1 MAWYDLK
8 DKAADS
14 ENGSVAY
21 GGLLG
26 KLIGAF
32 WLGSFIGTY
41 LGVSPFWEPTPGAIF
56 GRFWFAFWC
65 AAPLGIFGGYVY
77 LYWRVHHDRIKRDKH
92 EAEIAAAVAAAT
104 PQPVAEATPQE
115 PEEKTFKGLYF
126 GTSTGELLSRSHEAA
141 LPAGEPIYASKE
153 DCCKNTIIFGG
164 IGSGKT
170 TRAINP
176 LLKQVFEQQAGALI
190 LDIKAD
196 FAREVDYIASLTGR
210 SYITVGHGGLTLN
223 LIRGTSPELA
233 ASYLKSC
240 FIASGSA
247 GGSGAFFV
255 DQAVELCRNALT
267 LLMLIEGDYSLAG
280 VYDLVFSAPKRE
292 AAIAEMLSRGE
303 QFDKRQFR
311 LAESVGN
318 YFANVHGSFD
328 DKMLSNVNATV
339 AQVLSPFSHPD
350 LIDAFSGGESEGEAD
365 LTALLD
371 GAIYFVSLPM
381 TLFGKEGSRYAYM
394 LIKLRFMSLM
404 RERRTR
410 TDWNQDTPVAFVC
423 DEYQAVIDSITDTD
437 FWDKSRSSGCFGL
450 VSMQGV
456 ASLLQAVGS
465 KQAADA
471 ILQNFRQRL
480 VFRTEDDATMSMVQ
494 RLLGQVDAYI
504 TSTSEGESHS
514 VSTSPYRMPSGPN
527 GDGAGFGIGMGVLFT
542 GGLVQPKN
550 ENQSTSD
557 GTSYSESTSVQRQQL
572 FDSNDFRKL
581 HTDYALFLGNIGDR
595 AVDEVIQMQPLY
607 VKAQPAAPQ
616 PAVA

>member
-14 ENGSVAY
+14 ATGSVAF
-21 GGLLG
+21 GGLLA

-32 WLGSFIGTY
+32 WLGAFIGVY

-65 AAPLGIFGGYVY
+65 AAPLGTFGGWAY
-77 LYWRVHHDRIKRDKH
+77 LHWRVRHDRVKRDKH
-92 EAEIAAAVAAAT
+92 EAAIAAAVAAAN
-104 PQPVAEATPQE
+104 PQPVAETAPQE
-115 PEEKTFKGLYF
+115 PQEKTFKGLYF
-126 GTSTGELLSRSHEAA
+126 GTSTGELLSRSHVAG
-141 LPAGEPIYASKE
+141 LPQGETLYASKE
-153 DCCKNTIIFGG
+153 DCCKNTIILGG

-196 FAREVDYIASLTGR
+196 FSREVDYIANLTGR
-210 SYITVGHGGLTLN
+210 SYVTVGHGGLTLN

-267 LLMLIEGDYSLAG
+267 LLMLTDGDYSLAG

-292 AAIAEMLSRGE
+292 AAIAEMLGRGE
-303 QFDKRQFR
+303 QYDKRQFR

-318 YFANVHGSFD
+318 YFANVHGTFD

-410 TDWNQDTPVAFVC
+410 TEWNQDTPVAFVC

-437 FWDKSRSSGCFGL
+437 FWDKSRSSGCFGI

-456 ASLLQAVGS
+456 ASLYQAVGS

-494 RLLGQVDAYI
+494 RLLGQVDVFV
-504 TSTSEGESHS
+504 TSTSEGSSNS
-514 VSTSPYRMPSGPN
+514 VSGSGWRPQSPGEAFAAAMTLGLGAPTGP
-527 GDGAGFGIGMGVLFT
+527 
-542 GGLVQPKN
+542 
-550 ENQSTSD
+550 QSTSQ
-557 GTSYSESTSVQRQQL
+557 GTSYSESTSMQRQQL
-572 FDSNDFRKL
+572 FDSNDFRGL
-581 HTDYALFLGNIGDR
+581 ATDYALFLGNIGDR

>member
-14 ENGSVAY
+14 ASGSVAF
-21 GGLLG
+21 GGLLA

-32 WLGSFIGTY
+32 WLGAFIGVY

-65 AAPLGIFGGYVY
+65 AAPLGTFGGWVY
-77 LYWRVHHDRIKRDKH
+77 LHWRVRHDRVKRDKH
-92 EAEIAAAVAAAT
+92 EAAIAAAVAAAN

-115 PEEKTFKGLYF
+115 PQEKTFKGLYF
-126 GTSTGELLSRSHEAA
+126 GTSTGVLLSRSHVAGLPQGEA
-141 LPAGEPIYASKE
+141 LYAAKE
-153 DCCKNTIIFGG
+153 DVCKNTIIFGG

-196 FAREVDYIASLTGR
+196 FAREVDYIAHLTGR

-223 LIRGTSPELA
+223 LIRGTTPELA

-267 LLMLIEGDYSLAG
+267 LLMLIDGDYSLAG

-318 YFANVHGSFD
+318 YFANVHGTFD

-437 FWDKSRSSGCFGL
+437 FWDKSRSSGCFGI

-456 ASLLQAVGS
+456 ASLYQAVGS

-480 VFRTEDDATMSMVQ
+480 VFRTEDDSTMSMVQ

-504 TSTSEGESHS
+504 TSTSEGSSHS
-514 VSTSPYRMPSGPN
+514 VSTGPGEKAN
-527 GDGAGFGIGMGVLFT
+527 DFGVAFAHVMTAGAYIGKGPV
-542 GGLVQPKN
+542 
-550 ENQSTSD
+550 STSD
-557 GTSYSESTSVQRQQL
+557 GQSYSESTSVQRQQL
-572 FDSNDFRKL
+572 YDSNDFRSL
-581 HTDYALFLGNIGDR
+581 NTDFALFLGNIGDR

-607 VKAQPAAPQ
+607 VQAQPAAKQ
-616 PAVA
+616 TATA

>member
-14 ENGSVAY
+14 QSGSVAY
-21 GGLLG
+21 GGLLA

-32 WLGSFIGTY
+32 WLGAFVGVY
-41 LGVSPFWEPTPGAIF
+41 LGVSPFWEPTPGAYF

-65 AAPLGIFGGYVY
+65 AAPLGIFGGWVY
-77 LYWRVHHDRIKRDKH
+77 LHWRVRHDRVKRDKH
-92 EAEIAAAVAAAT
+92 EAAIAAAVAAAT
-104 PQPVAEATPQE
+104 PQPVAEVTPEE
-115 PEEKTFKGLYF
+115 PQEKTFKGLYF
-126 GTSTGELLSRSHEAA
+126 GTSTGVLLSRSHVAGLPQGEA
-141 LPAGEPIYASKE
+141 LYAAKE
-153 DCCKNTIIFGG
+153 DACKNTIIFGG

-196 FAREVDYIASLTGR
+196 FSREVDYIAQLTGR
-210 SYITVGHGGLTLN
+210 SYVTVGHGGLTLN

-267 LLMLIEGDYSLAG
+267 LLLLIDGDYSLAG

-292 AAIAEMLSRGE
+292 AAIAEMLTRGE

-350 LIDAFSGGESEGEAD
+350 LIDAFSGGDSEGEAD

-381 TLFGKEGSRYAYM
+381 TLFGKEGARYAYM

-410 TDWNQDTPVAFVC
+410 TEWNQETPVAFVC

-437 FWDKSRSSGCFGL
+437 FWDKSRSSGCFGI

-456 ASLLQAVGS
+456 ASLLQAVGT

-494 RLLGQVDAYI
+494 RLLGQVDVVI
-504 TSTSEGESHS
+504 TSTSDGSS
-514 VSTSPYRMPSGPN
+514 MSASSSQQGP
-527 GDGAGFGIGMGVLFT
+527 GRILAQLGSAGPGS
-542 GGLVQPKN
+542 N
-550 ENQSTSD
+550 SYSE
-557 GTSYSESTSVQRQQL
+557 GTSYSESTSIQRQQL
-572 FDSNDFRKL
+572 FDNNDFRRL
-581 HTDYALFLGNIGDR
+581 NTDYALFLGNIGDR
-595 AVDEVIQMQPLY
+595 AVDEAIQMQPLY
-607 VKAQPAAPQ
+607 VKELPQQTAA
-616 PAVA
+616 ATA

>member
-1 MAWYDLK
+1 MSWYDLK

-14 ENGSVAY
+14 ASGSVAF
-21 GGLLG
+21 GGLLA

-32 WLGSFIGTY
+32 WLGAFIGVY

-65 AAPLGIFGGYVY
+65 AAPLGIFGGWVY
-77 LYWRVHHDRIKRDKH
+77 LHWRVRHDRVKRDKR
-92 EAEIAAAVAAAT
+92 EAEIAAAVAAAN

-115 PEEKTFKGLYF
+115 PQEKTFTGLYF
-126 GTSTGELLSRSHEAA
+126 GTSTGELLARSHVAGLPQGEA
-141 LPAGEPIYASKE
+141 LYASKE
-153 DCCKNTIIFGG
+153 DCCKNTIILGG

-196 FAREVDYIASLTGR
+196 FSREVDYIANLTGR
-210 SYITVGHGGLTLN
+210 SYVTVGHGGLTLN

-267 LLMLIEGDYSLAG
+267 LLMLTDGDYSLAG

-292 AAIAEMLSRGE
+292 ATIAEMLGRGE
-303 QFDKRQFR
+303 QYDKRQFR

-318 YFANVHGSFD
+318 YFANVHGTFD

-365 LTALLD
+365 LTALLS

-381 TLFGKEGSRYAYM
+381 TLFGKEGARYAYM

-410 TDWNQDTPVAFVC
+410 PDWNQDVPVAFVC
-423 DEYQAVIDSITDTD
+423 DEYQSVIDSITDVD

-456 ASLLQAVGS
+456 ASLYQAVGS

-494 RLLGQVDAYI
+494 RLLGQVDVFV
-504 TSTSEGESHS
+504 TSTSEGSSNS
-514 VSTSPYRMPSGPN
+514 VSGSGWRPQN
-527 GDGAGFGIGMGVLFT
+527 GGEAFAAVMTLGLGAPT
-542 GGLVQPKN
+542 GP
-550 ENQSTSD
+550 QSTSQ
-557 GTSYSESTSVQRQQL
+557 GTSYSESTSMQRQQL
-572 FDSNDFRKL
+572 FDSNDFRSL
-581 HTDYALFLGNIGDR
+581 NTDYALFLGNIGDR

>member
-1 MAWYDLK
+1 MSWYDLK

-14 ENGSVAY
+14 ATGSVAF
-21 GGLLG
+21 GGLLA

-32 WLGSFIGTY
+32 WLGAFIGVY

-65 AAPLGIFGGYVY
+65 AAPLGIFGGWAY
-77 LYWRVHHDRIKRDKH
+77 LHWRVRHDRVKRDKR
-92 EAEIAAAVAAAT
+92 EAEIAAAVAAAN
-104 PQPVAEATPQE
+104 PQPVAEAAPQE
-115 PEEKTFKGLYF
+115 QQEKSFTGLYF
-126 GTSTGELLSRSHEAA
+126 GTSTGELLSRSHVAGLPQGEA
-141 LPAGEPIYASKE
+141 LYAAKE
-153 DCCKNTIIFGG
+153 DACKNTIIFGG

-196 FAREVDYIASLTGR
+196 FSREVDYIANLTGR
-210 SYITVGHGGLTLN
+210 SYVTVGHGGLTLN

-267 LLMLIEGDYSLAG
+267 LLMLTDGDYSLAG

-303 QFDKRQFR
+303 QYDKRQFR

-318 YFANVHGSFD
+318 YFANVHGTFD

-365 LTALLD
+365 LTALLS

-381 TLFGKEGSRYAYM
+381 TLFGKEGARYAYM

-410 TDWNQDTPVAFVC
+410 TDWNQDVPVAFVC
-423 DEYQAVIDSITDTD
+423 DEYQSVIDSITDTD
-437 FWDKSRSSGCFGL
+437 FWDKSRSSGCFGI

-456 ASLLQAVGS
+456 ASLYQAVGS

-480 VFRTEDDATMSMVQ
+480 VFRTEDDVTMSMVQ
-494 RLLGQVDAYI
+494 RLLGQVDVFI
-504 TSTSEGESHS
+504 TSTSEGSSHS
-514 VSTSPYRMPSGPN
+514 MSGSGWWPQ
-527 GDGAGFGIGMGVLFT
+527 T
-542 GGLVQPKN
+542 GGEAFAGAMTLGLGAPTGP
-550 ENQSTSD
+550 QSTSQ
-557 GTSYSESTSVQRQQL
+557 GTSYSESTSMQRQQL
-572 FDSNDFRKL
+572 FDSNDFRSL
-581 HTDYALFLGNIGDR
+581 NTDYALFLGNIGDR

>member
-1 MAWYDLK
+1 MSWYDLK

-14 ENGSVAY
+14 ATGSVAF
-21 GGLLG
+21 GGLLA

-32 WLGSFIGTY
+32 WLGAFIGVY
-41 LGVSPFWEPTPGAIF
+41 LGVSPFWEPAPGAIF

-65 AAPLGIFGGYVY
+65 AAPLGIFGGWVY
-77 LYWRVHHDRIKRDKH
+77 LHWRVRHDRVKRDKR
-92 EAEIAAAVAAAT
+92 EAEIAAAVAAVK
-104 PQPVAEATPQE
+104 PQPVAEAAPQE
-115 PEEKTFKGLYF
+115 PREKTFTGLYF
-126 GTSTGELLSRSHEAA
+126 GTSTGELLSRSHVAGLPQGEA
-141 LPAGEPIYASKE
+141 LYAAKE
-153 DCCKNTIIFGG
+153 DACKNTIIFGG

-176 LLKQVFEQQAGALI
+176 LLQQVFEQQAGALI

-196 FAREVDYIASLTGR
+196 FSREVGYIANLTGR
-210 SYITVGHGGLTLN
+210 SYVTVGHGGLTLN

-267 LLMLIEGDYSLAG
+267 LLVLTDGDYSLAA

-292 AAIAEMLSRGE
+292 AGIAEMLSRGE
-303 QFDKRQFR
+303 QYDKRQFR

-318 YFANVHGSFD
+318 YFANVHGTFD

-365 LTALLD
+365 LTALLS

-381 TLFGKEGSRYAYM
+381 TLFGKEGARYAYM

-410 TDWNQDTPVAFVC
+410 TDWNQDVPVAFVC
-423 DEYQAVIDSITDTD
+423 DEYQSVVDSITDTD
-437 FWDKSRSSGCFGL
+437 FWDKSRSSGCFGV

-456 ASLLQAVGS
+456 ASLYQAVGS

-494 RLLGQVDAYI
+494 RLLGQVDVFI
-504 TSTSEGESHS
+504 TSTSEGSSHS
-514 VSTSPYRMPSGPN
+514 MSGSDWRPQ
-527 GDGAGFGIGMGVLFT
+527 T
-542 GGLVQPKN
+542 GGEAFAGAMTLGLGAPTGP
-550 ENQSTSD
+550 QSTSQ
-557 GTSYSESTSVQRQQL
+557 GTSYSESTSMQRQQL
-572 FDSNDFRKL
+572 FDSNDFRSL
-581 HTDYALFLGNIGDR
+581 NTDYALFLGNIGDR

-607 VKAQPAAPQ
+607 VKAQPAAQQ

>member
-1 MAWYDLK
+1 MSWYDLK
-8 DKAADS
+8 DKAVDS
-14 ENGSVAY
+14 ATGSVAF
-21 GGLLG
+21 GGLLA

-32 WLGSFIGTY
+32 WLGAFIGVY

-65 AAPLGIFGGYVY
+65 AAPLGIFGGWVY
-77 LYWRVHHDRIKRDKH
+77 LHWRVRHDRVKRDKH
-92 EAEIAAAVAAAT
+92 EAEIAAAVAAAN
-104 PQPVAEATPQE
+104 PQPVAETTPAE
-115 PEEKTFKGLYF
+115 PQEKTFTGLFF
-126 GTSTGELLSRSHEAA
+126 GTSTGELLARSHVAGLPQGEA
-141 LPAGEPIYASKE
+141 LYAAKE
-153 DCCKNTIIFGG
+153 DACKNTIIFGG

-196 FAREVDYIASLTGR
+196 FAREVDYIAHLTGR
-210 SYITVGHGGLTLN
+210 SYVTVGHGGLTLN

-267 LLMLIEGDYSLAG
+267 LLMLTDGDYSLAG

-303 QFDKRQFR
+303 QYDKRQFR
-311 LAESVGN
+311 LAEAVGN
-318 YFANVHGSFD
+318 YFANVHGTFD

-456 ASLLQAVGS
+456 ASLYQAVGS

-494 RLLGQVDAYI
+494 RLLGQVDVFI
-504 TSTSEGESHS
+504 TSTSEGSSNS
-514 VSTSPYRMPSGPN
+514 VSGSGWRPQN
-527 GDGAGFGIGMGVLFT
+527 GGEAFAAVMTLGLGAPT
-542 GGLVQPKN
+542 GP
-550 ENQSTSD
+550 QSTSQ
-557 GTSYSESTSVQRQQL
+557 GTSYSESTSMQRQQL
-572 FDSNDFRKL
+572 FDSNDFRRL
-581 HTDYALFLGNIGDR
+581 NTDYALFLGNIGDR

-607 VKAQPAAPQ
+607 VKAQPAAKKT
-616 PAVA
+616 ATA

>member
-8 DKAADS
+8 DKDADS
-14 ENGSVAY
+14 QSGSVAY
-21 GGLLG
+21 GGLLV
-26 KLIGAF
+26 KLIVAF
-32 WLGSFIGTY
+32 WVGSFTGTY
-41 LGVSPFWEPTPGAIF
+41 FGLSPFWELTPDAAF
-56 GRFWFAFWC
+56 ESRFTFALAC
-65 AAPLGIFGGYVY
+65 SAPLGLFGGT
-77 LYWRVHHDRIKRDKH
+77 LYFFWRVRRNRIEHDKR
-92 EAEIAAAVAAAT
+92 EAEIAAAVAAAN
-104 PQPVAEATPQE
+104 PQPVEEAAPQE
-115 PEEKTFKGLYF
+115 PQEKTFKGLYF
-126 GTSTGELLSRSHEAA
+126 GTSTGVLLSRSHVAGLPQGEA
-141 LPAGEPIYASKE
+141 LYAAKE
-153 DCCKNTIIFGG
+153 DACKNTIIFGG

-196 FAREVDYIASLTGR
+196 FAREVDYIANLTGR

-223 LIRGTSPELA
+223 LIRGTTPELA

-318 YFANVHGSFD
+318 YFANVHGTFD

-410 TDWNQDTPVAFVC
+410 TEWNQDTPVAFVC

-437 FWDKSRSSGCFGL
+437 FWDKSRSSGCFGI

-456 ASLLQAVGS
+456 ASLYQAVGS

-480 VFRTEDDATMSMVQ
+480 VFRTEDDSTMSMVQ

-504 TSTSEGESHS
+504 TSTSEGSSHS
-514 VSTSPYRMPSGPN
+514 VSTSPNQRPT
-527 GDGAGFGIGMGVLFT
+527 DFGAAFGHVMTAGVYA
-542 GGLVQPKN
+542 PKGN
-550 ENQSTSD
+550 VSTSD
-557 GTSYSESTSVQRQQL
+557 GQSYSESTSVQRQQL
-572 FDSNDFRKL
+572 YDSNDFRSL
-581 HTDYALFLGNIGDR
+581 NTDYALFLGNIGDR

-607 VKAQPAAPQ
+607 VQAQAAAKQ
-616 PAVA
+616 TATA

>member
-8 DKAADS
+8 DKDADS
-14 ENGSVAY
+14 QSGSVAY
-21 GGLLG
+21 GGLLA

-32 WLGSFIGTY
+32 WLGAFTGTY
-41 LGVSPFWEPTPGAIF
+41 FGLSPFWELTPGAF
-56 GRFWFAFWC
+56 FESRLTFAFWC
-65 AAPLGIFGGYVY
+65 AVPLGVFGGT
-77 LYWRVHHDRIKRDKH
+77 LYFFWRVRRNRIEHDKR
-92 EAEIAAAVAAAT
+92 EAEIAAAVAAAN
-104 PQPVAEATPQE
+104 PQPVEEAAAQE
-115 PEEKTFKGLYF
+115 PQEKTFKGLYF
-126 GTSTGELLSRSHEAA
+126 GTSTGVLLSRSHVAGLPQGEA
-141 LPAGEPIYASKE
+141 LYAAKE
-153 DCCKNTIIFGG
+153 DACKNTIIFGG

-196 FAREVDYIASLTGR
+196 FAREVDYIANLTGR
-210 SYITVGHGGLTLN
+210 SYVTVGHGGLTLN
-223 LIRGTSPELA
+223 LIRGTTPELA

-267 LLMLIEGDYSLAG
+267 LLMLIDGDYSLAG

-292 AAIAEMLSRGE
+292 AAIAEMLGRGE

-318 YFANVHGSFD
+318 YFANVHGTFD

-410 TDWNQDTPVAFVC
+410 TEWNQDTPVAFVC

-437 FWDKSRSSGCFGL
+437 FWDKSRSSGCFGI

-456 ASLLQAVGS
+456 ASLYQAVGS

-480 VFRTEDDATMSMVQ
+480 VFRTEDDSTMSMVQ

-504 TSTSEGESHS
+504 TSTSEGSSAGTSTGPAQQSGDLGTAFAHVMTLGIYAPKGN
-514 VSTSPYRMPSGPN
+514 VSTSEG
-527 GDGAGFGIGMGVLFT
+527 
-542 GGLVQPKN
+542 Q
-550 ENQSTSD
+550 
-557 GTSYSESTSVQRQQL
+557 SYSESTSVQRQQL
-572 FDSNDFRKL
+572 YDSNDFRSL
-581 HTDYALFLGNIGDR
+581 NTDYALFLGNIGDR

-607 VKAQPAAPQ
+607 VQAQAAAKQ
-616 PAVA
+616 TATA

>member
-1 MAWYDLK
+1 MSWYDLK

-14 ENGSVAY
+14 QSGSVAY
-21 GGLLG
+21 GGLLA

-32 WLGSFIGTY
+32 WLGAFIGVY
-41 LGVSPFWEPTPGAIF
+41 LGVSPFWEPTPGAYF
-56 GRFWFAFWC
+56 GRFFFAFWC
-65 AAPLGIFGGYVY
+65 AVPLGIFGGWVY
-77 LYWRVHHDRIKRDKH
+77 LHFRVRWDRVKRDRH
-92 EAEIAAAVAAAT
+92 EASIAAAVAAAT
-104 PQPVAEATPQE
+104 PHPTAELTPGEQ
-115 PEEKTFKGLYF
+115 EEKTFKGLYF
-126 GTSTGELLSRSHEAA
+126 GTSTGVLLSRSHVAGLPQGEA
-141 LPAGEPIYASKE
+141 LYAAKE
-153 DCCKNTIIFGG
+153 DACKNTIIFGG

-176 LLKQVFEQQAGALI
+176 LLKQVFAQQAGALI
-190 LDIKAD
+190 LDIKTD
-196 FAREVDYIASLTGR
+196 FGREVQYIAKLTGR
-210 SYITVGHGGLTLN
+210 SFITVGHGGLTLN
-223 LIRGTSPELA
+223 LIRGTTPELA

-267 LLMLIEGDYSLAG
+267 LLMLIGGDYSLAG

-292 AAIAEMLSRGE
+292 TAIAEMLSRGE
-303 QFDKRQFR
+303 HFDKRQFR

-318 YFANVHGSFD
+318 YFANVHGTFD

-410 TDWNQDTPVAFVC
+410 AEWNQETPVAFVC
-423 DEYQAVIDSITDTD
+423 DEYQSVIDSITDTD
-437 FWDKSRSSGCFGL
+437 FWDKSRSSGCFGI

-456 ASLLQAVGS
+456 ASLYQAVGS

-480 VFRTEDDATMSMVQ
+480 VFRTEDDPTMSMVQ

-504 TSTSEGESHS
+504 TSTSEGMSHS
-514 VSTSPYRMPSGPN
+514 VSTGP
-527 GDGAGFGIGMGVLFT
+527 GEKPGEFSAGFGHLMTAGIHA
-542 GGLVQPKN
+542 PKGPV
-550 ENQSTSD
+550 STSD
-557 GTSYSESTSVQRQQL
+557 GQSYSESTSVQRQQL
-572 FDSNDFRKL
+572 YDANDFRNL

-595 AVDEVIQMQPLY
+595 AVDEVIQMEPLY
-607 VKAQPAAPQ
+607 VQAQSSAKHPVTA
-616 PAVA
+616 

>member
-14 ENGSVAY
+14 ASGSVAF
-21 GGLLG
+21 GGLLV

-32 WLGSFIGTY
+32 WLGAFIGVY

-65 AAPLGIFGGYVY
+65 AAPLGLFGGP
-77 LYWRVHHDRIKRDKH
+77 LYFFWRVRRNRIEHDKR
-92 EAEIAAAVAAAT
+92 EAEIAAAVAASN
-104 PQPVAEATPQE
+104 PQPVEEAAPQE
-115 PEEKTFKGLYF
+115 PQEKTFKGLYF
-126 GTSTGELLSRSHEAA
+126 GTSTGVLLSRSHVAGLPQGEA
-141 LPAGEPIYASKE
+141 LYAAKE
-153 DCCKNTIIFGG
+153 DACKNTIIFGG

-196 FAREVDYIASLTGR
+196 FAREVDYIANLTGR
-210 SYITVGHGGLTLN
+210 SYVTVGHGGLTLN
-223 LIRGTSPELA
+223 LIRGTTPELA

-267 LLMLIEGDYSLAG
+267 LLMLIDGDYSLAG

-292 AAIAEMLSRGE
+292 AAIAEMLGRGE

-318 YFANVHGSFD
+318 YFANVHGTFD

-437 FWDKSRSSGCFGL
+437 FWDKSRSSGCFGI

-456 ASLLQAVGS
+456 ASLYQAVGS

-480 VFRTEDDATMSMVQ
+480 VFRTEDDSTMSMVQ

-504 TSTSEGESHS
+504 TSTSEGSSHS
-514 VSTSPYRMPSGPN
+514 ISTGPGEKAN
-527 GDGAGFGIGMGVLFT
+527 DFGVAFGHVMTAGAYLGKGPV
-542 GGLVQPKN
+542 
-550 ENQSTSD
+550 STSD
-557 GTSYSESTSVQRQQL
+557 GQSYSESTSVQRQQL
-572 FDSNDFRKL
+572 YDSNDFRSL
-581 HTDYALFLGNIGDR
+581 NTDFALFLGNIGDR

-607 VKAQPAAPQ
+607 VQAQPAAKQ
-616 PAVA
+616 TATA